1 MSDATESSVLLPEHA
16 LLGALMGEPGA
27 SVAPVLSY
35 PGELAGHDGAEG
47 AALAD
52 LSGSCYLLVS
62 GSDTPLLARSAL
74 AGRALGVGEAAFEA
88 ALSGDGGLISV
99 PLALRTGDGELVV
112 LDVSPRAPILRAWL
126 GFLSEVEQGCQR
138 PFAEAV
144 VEDASGM
151 LVPLLLAGP
160 EASRVLGDYVSSP
173 ADLPEPGRVASVS
186 LDRISCL
193 VSRIPDAGPARE
205 PRYLVLVPPT
215 AARVLWRSLL
225 SFPEVDP
232 VGVGRAG
239 ELLLG
244 GAPWSAA
251 LASRDAVR
259 VSRGELGGWGLLR
272 VESDYVGAR
281 GLED

>member
-1 MSDATESSVLLPEHA
+1 MSDATESSTLLPEHA

-35 PGELAGHDGAEG
+35 PGELAGHDGSGG

-52 LSGSCYLLVS
+52 LSGSCYLLLS
-62 GSDTPLLARSAL
+62 GPDAPLLARSAL

-88 ALSGDGGLISV
+88 VLSGDGGLISV

-112 LDVSPRAPILRAWL
+112 LDAGPRGPILHAWL
-126 GFLSEVEQGCQR
+126 GFLSEVEQGGER
-138 PFAEAV
+138 PFAGAA

-173 ADLPEPGRVASVS
+173 ADLPEPGRVAPVS

-193 VSRIPDAGPARE
+193 VARVPDAGPARE
-205 PRYLVLVPPT
+205 PRYLVLVPPV

-244 GAPWSAA
+244 GAPWAGLVS
-251 LASRDAVR
+251 SEDSVR
-259 VSRGELGGWGLLR
+259 ASRGELGGWGLLR
-272 VESDYVGAR
+272 EEPDFVGAR
-281 GLED
+281 GLDD